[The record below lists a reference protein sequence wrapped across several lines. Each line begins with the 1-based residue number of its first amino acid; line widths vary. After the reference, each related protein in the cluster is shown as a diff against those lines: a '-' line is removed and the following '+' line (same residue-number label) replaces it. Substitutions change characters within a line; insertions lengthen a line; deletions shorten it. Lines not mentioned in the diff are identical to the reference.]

1 MTPYAVLIPV
11 ERHTRDHRVIRW
23 WECELT
29 DDRGSVR
36 DPLHPF
42 FSLDEARSW
51 ATARGY
57 EVRQG

>member
-11 ERHTRDHRVIRW
+11 ERHTRDHRTIRW

-29 DDRGSVR
+29 DERGSVR
-36 DPLHPF
+36 DEFHPF